1 MRSVL
6 ITVLRRVM
14 NHAMKPSSFIP
25 ADFLKEVTCDGVVK
39 RAEKTLTQL
48 AVANTLV
55 DLYITHCDTIKATVS
70 SYFKI
75 VYVPLNKLLVG

>member
-70 SYFKI
+70 SYF
-75 VYVPLNKLLVG
+75 